1 MGILCASR
9 IINALNTKD
18 SKAGVRHSY
27 FTVSLDDNNKSK
39 KKIRSGV
46 CFMQHTHDVQS
57 NGSSVKIECVR
68 MIFSNCFKSSLV

>member
-27 FTVSLDDNNKSK
+27 FTVSLDKMTTIKVK
-39 KKIRSGV
+39 KKFVVVYVLCSTRTMCSL
-46 CFMQHTHDVQS
+46 MVQA
-57 NGSSVKIECVR
+57 
-68 MIFSNCFKSSLV
+68 